1 MGTHIT
7 NVREISNIAY
17 GFIASKALFA
27 ALHIDLFGLLSQRGK
42 SLAELA
48 DETKIPESRLA
59 PLVISLSSLG
69 LLEKQQELYVNAP
82 ASQRYLVRNAPAYF
96 GDYYRF
102 QIDRQIYPALMHLN
116 AGMDG
121 NANDLAFASLAGLT
135 SDPAEADA
143 FTRAQHSGSM
153 GAALILAKKIDL
165 SGNQAMLDVGG
176 GSGAFSIAFC
186 QAYPN
191 LRATVLDY
199 PNVIDVATRFV
210 SQANLADRISFIR
223 SDAQEQSW
231 PGEQDVVL
239 MSYLLSAVSEQSI
252 PVLLRKAWS
261 SLRSGGRMLIHDFM
275 LDDAEDG
282 PSLAA
287 LWFLQYVS
295 GRLDGVSFSAAKLS
309 TYTKDAGFIEFS
321 DQVVIHD
328 ITKLVVCTR
337 P

>member
-1 MGTHIT
+1 MGTPIT

-27 ALHIDLFGLLSQRGK
+27 ALHIDLFGHLSQRGK

-48 DETKIPESRLA
+48 DETKVPESRLA

-116 AGMDG
+116 AGMVG

-153 GAALILAKKIDL
+153 GAAIILAKKIDL
-165 SGNQAMLDVGG
+165 S

-210 SQANLADRISFIR
+210 AQANLADRISFIR

-231 PGEQDVVL
+231 PSEQDVVL

-261 SLRSGGRMLIHDFM
+261 SLRSGGRLLIHDFM
-275 LDDAEDG
+275 LDDEEDG

-295 GRLDGVSFSAAKLS
+295 GRLDGVSFSAAKLG
-309 TYTKDAGFIEFS
+309 THTKDAGFVGFS

-328 ITKLVVCTR
+328 ITKLVVCKK